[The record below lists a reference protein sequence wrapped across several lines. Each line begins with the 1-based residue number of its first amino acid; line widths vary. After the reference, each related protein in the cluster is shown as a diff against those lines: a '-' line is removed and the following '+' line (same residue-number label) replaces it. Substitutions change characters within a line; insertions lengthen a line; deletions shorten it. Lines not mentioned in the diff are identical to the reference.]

1 MVYFMEKPIDMDDLG
16 VPPWIGNLR
25 YVWPKAKWAGNHEL
39 WMLYKQKNIVMCAKM
54 IGKFTVDMFM
64 AYGWYIHYVPIMIIM
79 EAATTWGVW
88 PMATLAMLKT
98 LELHFFR
105 CYAGRTQATNWL
117 PAIWHSH
124 PRVMGKSM
132 SCISKQQVFRFRF
145 HIKCR
150 NMSMGFPL
158 SGFIRG

>member
-1 MVYFMEKPIDMDDLG
+1 
-16 VPPWIGNLR
+16 
-25 YVWPKAKWAGNHEL
+25 
-39 WMLYKQKNIVMCAKM
+39 MCSKM

-79 EAATTWGVW
+79 EAVTTWGVW
-88 PMATLAMLKT
+88 PMATLAILKT

-150 NMSMGFPL
+150 NIVNGFSIVRFYQGVANL
-158 SGFIRG
+158 GS